1 MKSNSENEKIGTS
14 ILSLT
19 NEVPLTTN
27 EDETP
32 IQPSQ
37 PKLGCFA
44 KWLTLWILL
53 AMAIGTTIGAV
64 VPSIPEKLQQ
74 ATVFHIWLPGIIL
87 VWIMIYPM
95 ML

>member
-1 MKSNSENEKIGTS
+1 MKSNSENEMISTC

-19 NEVPLTTN
+19 SEVPLTAH
-27 EDETP
+27 EDEAP

-44 KWLTLWILL
+44 RWLTLWILL
-53 AMAIGTTIGAV
+53 AMAIGTTIGAL
-64 VPSIPEKLQQ
+64 VPSIPKQLQQ
-74 ATVFHIWLPGIIL
+74 ATVLHIWLPGIIL